1 MDGAMSQ
8 YMTAIFLSPSITI
21 MEACVKMKTQSAL
34 APSDYHEQ
42 EPLYW
47 TTRKMYETNFSWC
60 KIQSFGDCHC
70 DKTCYILTEA
80 HVQLN

>member
-8 YMTAIFLSPSITI
+8 FMTAIFPSPSLII
-21 MEACVKMKTQSAL
+21 MEACVKMKPQSAL
-34 APSDYHEQ
+34 APSDYDEK

-47 TTRKMYETNFSWC
+47 TTRKMYEINFSWC
-60 KIQSFGDCHC
+60 KIQRFGDCYC

-80 HVQLN
+80 HVQRN